1 MAQRISPSGFCG
13 NASNF
18 GGDSALGCAVAGEVK
33 GPKAIRTDR
42 RPAAATMRH
51 RERLI
56 FPSVARD
63 TVRPVAPDL
72 SSGRRASQWAD
83 GRTGSGRITSRKT
96 IGNLSKPPAGRLR
109 LSDATRIRVV
119 VSASKESRG
128 GYEKVSDRGGPGRR
142 VASQRRHSDLWLV
155 AARLVGSPVP
165 VLVRP
170 SLLCRRARAGRRH
183 ATAGGRVAAGFCPA
197 RADAGLLVFLSELA
211 DVLPQRPVVSRGLGQ
226 SSAAISVERT
236 GELMTRSAPF
246 LAVAAGL
253 LMTACATVPTGP
265 SVMVLPGQGKNF
277 DQFQADDSL
286 CRQWALQQTG
296 TTTGNASAGSTVGGA
311 VIGTAVGAAAG
322 AAAGAGVGLLGGTV
336 ASATA
341 GSDAS
346 STAQRRFDATYMQC
360 MYAKGNQIPVAR
372 GALPTSYGAAP
383 RQSPSVNVP
392 LPPAGARPPPP
403 PPPAG
408 APPPP
413 PPPPPAAPK

>member
-1 MAQRISPSGFCG
+1 
-13 NASNF
+13 
-18 GGDSALGCAVAGEVK
+18 
-33 GPKAIRTDR
+33 
-42 RPAAATMRH
+42 
-51 RERLI
+51 
-56 FPSVARD
+56 
-63 TVRPVAPDL
+63 
-72 SSGRRASQWAD
+72 
-83 GRTGSGRITSRKT
+83 
-96 IGNLSKPPAGRLR
+96 
-109 LSDATRIRVV
+109 
-119 VSASKESRG
+119 
-128 GYEKVSDRGGPGRR
+128 
-142 VASQRRHSDLWLV
+142 
-155 AARLVGSPVP
+155 
-165 VLVRP
+165 
-170 SLLCRRARAGRRH
+170 
-183 ATAGGRVAAGFCPA
+183 
-197 RADAGLLVFLSELA
+197 
-211 DVLPQRPVVSRGLGQ
+211 
-226 SSAAISVERT
+226 
-236 GELMTRSAPF
+236 MTRSAPF

-392 LPPAGARPPPP
+392 LPPAGAPPPP